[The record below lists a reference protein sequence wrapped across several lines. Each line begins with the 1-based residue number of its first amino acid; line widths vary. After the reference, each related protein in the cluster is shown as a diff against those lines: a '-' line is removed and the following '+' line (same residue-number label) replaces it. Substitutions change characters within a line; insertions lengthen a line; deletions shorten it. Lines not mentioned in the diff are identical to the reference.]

1 MRNMKITDGIK
12 EKLGAL
18 GGAKGIMYIAV
29 ALIAGVLCL
38 FISQTGS
45 TDEVQSEVQTEQ
57 TDYRTEAEDQLRA
70 LLNSLSGV
78 SGARVIITFSDG
90 VRYEYGEG
98 SYSRSDPPIIEEKP
112 PRVGGVAIV
121 CEGGENP
128 AVQKKVIDLVCALY
142 GIPSSRVSVSG

>member
-1 MRNMKITDGIK
+1 MKLFDGIK

-18 GGAKGIMYIAV
+18 GGAKGLIYIAA
-29 ALIAGVLCL
+29 ALAAGLLCL
-38 FISQTGS
+38 FLSRGDDVTQDTS
-45 TDEVQSEVQTEQ
+45 VETAEV
-57 TDYRTEAEDQLRA
+57 DYRAEAEDKLRA
-70 LLNSLSGV
+70 LLNSVSGV

-98 SYSRSDPPIIEEKP
+98 GYSRSSPPVVEEKP

-121 CEGGENP
+121 CEGGDNP

>member
-1 MRNMKITDGIK
+1 MKLFDGIK

-18 GGAKGIMYIAV
+18 GGAKGLIYIAA
-29 ALIAGVLCL
+29 ALAAGLLCL
-38 FISQTGS
+38 FLSCGDDGTQDTS
-45 TDEVQSEVQTEQ
+45 VETAEV
-57 TDYRTEAEDQLRA
+57 DYRAEAEDKLRA
-70 LLNSLSGV
+70 LLNSVSGV

-98 SYSRSDPPIIEEKP
+98 GYSRSSPPVVEEKP

-121 CEGGENP
+121 CEGGDNP

>member
-1 MRNMKITDGIK
+1 MKLFDGIK

-18 GGAKGIMYIAV
+18 GGAKGLIYIAA
-29 ALIAGVLCL
+29 ALAAGLLCL
-38 FISQTGS
+38 FLSHGDDGTQDTS
-45 TDEVQSEVQTEQ
+45 VETAEV
-57 TDYRTEAEDQLRA
+57 DYRAEAEDKLRA
-70 LLNSLSGV
+70 LLNSVSGV

-98 SYSRSDPPIIEEKP
+98 GYSRSSPPVVEEKP

-121 CEGGENP
+121 CEGGDNP

>member
-1 MRNMKITDGIK
+1 MKLFDGIK

-18 GGAKGIMYIAV
+18 GGAKGLIYIAA
-29 ALIAGVLCL
+29 ALAAGLLCL
-38 FISQTGS
+38 FLSRGEDGGQGTS
-45 TDEVQSEVQTEQ
+45 AVETAEV
-57 TDYRTEAEDQLRA
+57 DYRAEAEDKLRA
-70 LLNSLSGV
+70 LLNSVSGV

-98 SYSRSDPPIIEEKP
+98 GYSRPSPPVVEEKP

-121 CEGGENP
+121 CEGGDNP

>member
-1 MRNMKITDGIK
+1 MKLFDGIK

-18 GGAKGIMYIAV
+18 GGAKGLIYIA
-29 ALIAGVLCL
+29 AGLLCL
-38 FISQTGS
+38 FFSRGDDGTQDTS
-45 TDEVQSEVQTEQ
+45 VETAEV
-57 TDYRTEAEDQLRA
+57 DYRAEAEDKLRA
-70 LLNSLSGV
+70 LLNSVSGV

-98 SYSRSDPPIIEEKP
+98 GYSRSSPPVVEEKP

-121 CEGGENP
+121 CEGGDNP

>member
-1 MRNMKITDGIK
+1 MKLFDGIK

-18 GGAKGIMYIAV
+18 GGAKGLIYIAA
-29 ALIAGVLCL
+29 ALAAGRLCL
-38 FISQTGS
+38 FLSRGDDGTQDTS
-45 TDEVQSEVQTEQ
+45 VETAEV
-57 TDYRTEAEDQLRA
+57 DYRAEAEDKLRA
-70 LLNSLSGV
+70 LLNSVSGV

-90 VRYEYGEG
+90 VRYQYGEG
-98 SYSRSDPPIIEEKP
+98 GYSRSSPPVVEEKP

-121 CEGGENP
+121 CEGGDNP

>member
-1 MRNMKITDGIK
+1 MMLFDGIK

-18 GGAKGIMYIAV
+18 GGAKGLIYIAA
-29 ALIAGVLCL
+29 ALAAGLLCL
-38 FISQTGS
+38 FLSRGDDGTQDTS
-45 TDEVQSEVQTEQ
+45 VETAEV
-57 TDYRTEAEDQLRA
+57 DYRAEAEDKLRA
-70 LLNSLSGV
+70 LLNSVSGV

-98 SYSRSDPPIIEEKP
+98 GYSRSSPPVVEEKP

-121 CEGGENP
+121 CEGGDNP

>member
-1 MRNMKITDGIK
+1 MKLFDGIK

-18 GGAKGIMYIAV
+18 GGAKGLIYIAA
-29 ALIAGVLCL
+29 ALAAGLLCL
-38 FISQTGS
+38 FLSRGEDGGQDTS
-45 TDEVQSEVQTEQ
+45 AVETAEV
-57 TDYRTEAEDQLRA
+57 DYRAEAEDKLRA
-70 LLNSLSGV
+70 LLNSVSGV

-98 SYSRSDPPIIEEKP
+98 GYSRSSPPVVEEKP

-121 CEGGENP
+121 CEGGDNP

-142 GIPSSRVSVSG
+142 GIPSSRVSISG

>member
-1 MRNMKITDGIK
+1 MKLFD
-12 EKLGAL
+12 
-18 GGAKGIMYIAV
+18 GAKGLIYIAA
-29 ALIAGVLCL
+29 ALAAGLLCL
-38 FISQTGS
+38 FFSRGDDGTQDTS
-45 TDEVQSEVQTEQ
+45 VETAEV
-57 TDYRTEAEDQLRA
+57 DYRAEAEDKLRA
-70 LLNSLSGV
+70 LLNSVSGV

-98 SYSRSDPPIIEEKP
+98 GYSRSSPPVVEEKP

-121 CEGGENP
+121 CEGGDNP

>member
-1 MRNMKITDGIK
+1 MELFDWIK

-18 GGAKGIMYIAV
+18 GGANGLIYTAA
-29 ALIAGVLCL
+29 ALAAGLL
-38 FISQTGS
+38 SQFFSRGDDGTQDTS
-45 TDEVQSEVQTEQ
+45 VETAEV
-57 TDYRTEAEDQLRA
+57 DYRAEAEDKLRA
-70 LLNSLSGV
+70 LLNSVSGV

-98 SYSRSDPPIIEEKP
+98 GYSRSSPPVVEEKP

-121 CEGGENP
+121 CEGGDNP